1 MGVFGGY
8 HAARLF
14 KALRGNSAV
23 LQRKRLSI
31 MVTTLFPGTAFS
43 VFFVLN
49 LMIWGQKSSG
59 AVPFGT
65 LFALLLIWVGSYF
78 GFKKAPLEFPVR
90 TNQIPR
96 QVPVQPWYL
105 STGLSIIIGGVLPFG
120 AVFVELFFILTS
132 IWMHQFYYLFGFLAL
147 VLVILFITCGE
158 ITVVLCYFQLCAED
172 YRWWWR
178 SFLTSGS
185 CALYLLAY

>member
-65 LFALLLIWVGSYF
+65 LFALLLMWFGLSSPLIWVGSYF

-96 QVPVQPWYL
+96 QVPVQPW
-105 STGLSIIIGGVLPFG
+105 
-120 AVFVELFFILTS
+120 
-132 IWMHQFYYLFGFLAL
+132 
-147 VLVILFITCGE
+147 
-158 ITVVLCYFQLCAED
+158 
-172 YRWWWR
+172 
-178 SFLTSGS
+178 
-185 CALYLLAY
+185 